1 LFWKGT
7 ENPMKKAVAFLI
19 LCLMAPV
26 TAGAQDLASLEQMRQ
41 AAEQGNAD
49 AQLEM
54 GILYEFGYNMPK
66 NDVNALAWYMHAADQ
81 GNELAVKRRDLLKSR
96 MSPEEIDAAQKLYSE
111 VVAGKT
117 QKPEAPPAVD
127 TKPQTTDATQP
138 AEPATKA
145 PSSPGIESPAPA
157 DGKSEGMEA
166 PAAPVTEAAPPPA
179 IEKPPADH

>member
-1 LFWKGT
+1 
-7 ENPMKKAVAFLI
+7 MKKAVAFLI

-81 GNELAVKRRDLLKSR
+81 GNELAVKRRDLLKS
-96 MSPEEIDAAQKLYSE
+96 PQKLYSE

-117 QKPEAPPAVD
+117 QKPEAPPVVE
-127 TKPQTTDATQP
+127 TKPQTTDAAQP
-138 AEPATKA
+138 AAPAPNA
-145 PSSPGIESPAPA
+145 PSSPGMESP
-157 DGKSEGMEA
+157 A

-179 IEKPPADH
+179 TEKPPANP

>member
-1 LFWKGT
+1 
-7 ENPMKKAVAFLI
+7 MKKAVAFLI

-81 GNELAVKRRDLLKSR
+81 GNELAVKRRDLLKSH

-111 VVAGKT
+111 LVAGKT
-117 QKPEAPPAVD
+117 QKPEAPPAVE
-127 TKPQTTDATQP
+127 TKPQTTDAAQP
-138 AEPATKA
+138 AEPAANA
-145 PSSPGIESPAPA
+145 PSSPGMESPAP
-157 DGKSEGMEA
+157 E
-166 PAAPVTEAAPPPA
+166 APVTEAAPPPA
-179 IEKPPADH
+179 TEKPPATP